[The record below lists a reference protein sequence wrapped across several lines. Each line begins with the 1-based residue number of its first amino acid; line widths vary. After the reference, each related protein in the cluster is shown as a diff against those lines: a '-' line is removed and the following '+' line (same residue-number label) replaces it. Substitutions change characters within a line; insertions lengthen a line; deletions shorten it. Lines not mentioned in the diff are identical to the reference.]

1 MNQLARLPAIIDQ
14 GKIVADDR
22 VHVVPALIAAAGE
35 RAACRFLEFF
45 AANIRNPHTRRAYG
59 RAVAEFLA
67 WCDDNR
73 VPSVTAVQPLHV
85 ASWIE
90 MQQQEHAAPTVK
102 LHLAALRHLFDWL
115 VTGQVVPVNPA
126 GSVRGPSHTVKEGKT
141 PVLSPE
147 EARTLIDSIEITTPA
162 GLRDRALI
170 SLMVFSFARIGAALG
185 MKVEDVF
192 TQNRRLWV
200 RLREKGGKPHAMPCH
215 HNLETY
221 LTAYIEG
228 AVLAGE
234 PKGPL
239 FRTIGRGTG
248 LLTRTPLP
256 ARNAHAMI
264 RRRAAA
270 AGIETKLGNHSFRAT
285 GITAYL
291 KNGGTLEK
299 AARMANHAST
309 RTTQLYDRRR
319 EELSL
324 DEVERIRV

>member
-1 MNQLARLPAIIDQ
+1 MSDQLPAVTERTPII
-14 GKIVADDR
+14 ADVRADF
-22 VHVVPALIAAAGE
+22 VPALIAVAGE
-35 RAACRFLEFF
+35 RASLRFLEFF
-45 AANIRNPHTRRAYG
+45 AANIRNPHTRRAYS
-59 RAVAEFLA
+59 RAVGEFMT
-67 WCDDNR
+67 WCEDNG
-73 VPSVTAVQPLHV
+73 VTSITAVQPLHV
-85 ASWIE
+85 SAWIE
-90 MQQQEHAAPTVK
+90 QQTREHEHAAPTVK
-102 LHLAALRHLFDWL
+102 LRLAALRHLFDWL
-115 VTGQVVPVNPA
+115 VTGQVIPTNPA
-126 GSVRGPSHTVKEGKT
+126 GSVRGPSHSPKIGRTA
-141 PVLSPE
+141 VLAPD
-147 EARTLIDSIEITTPA
+147 EARALIDSIDITTPA

-170 SLMVFSFARIGAALG
+170 GLMVFSFARIGAALG

-221 LTAYIEG
+221 LSAYIEG
-228 AVLAGE
+228 AGLAGD

-239 FRTIGRGTG
+239 FRTIGRGTA

-256 ARNAHAMI
+256 QANAYAMVG
-264 RRRAAA
+264 RRAAA
-270 AGIETKLGNHSFRAT
+270 AGIATKLGNHSFRAT

-299 AARMANHAST
+299 AAQMANHAST
-309 RTTQLYDRRR
+309 RTTQLYDRRH